1 MQAIKALVIG
11 MGVLIVAG
19 MIVLVYGVTTKVG
32 KSSPES
38 GSVQDFGDVRVTLP
52 AGATVEDARLD
63 GDTLVVRVRGPGAAT
78 QVILFQSAD
87 GKRLGSFRFEQP
99 AR

>member
-19 MIVLVYGVTTKVG
+19 MIILVYGVTTRFG
-32 KSSPES
+32 KTSLGGGKGQGFDE
-38 GSVQDFGDVRVTLP
+38 VNVTLP
-52 AGATVEDARLD
+52 SGSEVLDARLD
-63 GDTLVVRVRGPGAAT
+63 GDTLVVRMRDGAGAT
-78 QVILFQSAD
+78 RVILFRRED
-87 GKRLGSFRFEQP
+87 GKRIGSFRFEAP

>member
-19 MIVLVYGVTTKVG
+19 MVVLVYGVTTKFGKTSLASKAPDVG
-32 KSSPES
+32 E
-38 GSVQDFGDVRVTLP
+38 VNVTLP
-52 AGATVEDARLD
+52 PGSEVLDARLD
-63 GDTLVVRVRGPGAAT
+63 GETLVVRVRDGAGVT
-78 QVILFQSAD
+78 RVILFRRED
-87 GKRLGSFRFEQP
+87 GRRVGSFRFEAQ

>member
-19 MIVLVYGVTTKVG
+19 MIILVYGVTTNLG
-32 KSSPES
+32 KSSLGG
-38 GSVQDFGDVRVTLP
+38 GSVQGFGDVRVTLP
-52 AGATVEDARLD
+52 AGAAVEDARLD
-63 GDTLVVRVRGPGAAT
+63 GETLVVRVRGPGDTA
-78 QVILFQSAD
+78 QVILFRRDD
-87 GKRLGSFRFEQP
+87 GKRLGGFHFEAP

>member
-19 MIVLVYGVTTKVG
+19 MIILVYGVTTKFG
-32 KSSPES
+32 KSTPAGGKSR
-38 GSVQDFGDVRVTLP
+38 DFGEIRVTLP
-52 AGATVEDARLD
+52 AGSEVLDARLD
-63 GDTLVVRVRGPGAAT
+63 GDTLGVRVRDGAGAT
-78 QVILFQSAD
+78 RFILFRRED
-87 GKRLGSFRFEQP
+87 GTRIGSFRFEAP